1 MRLALAACLALIA
14 APLAAQEAPAYR
26 RRLLGV
32 YDMQTGDPIE
42 GAEVTDILG
51 KLTATTSATGTVS
64 LAFLPEGQTMLR
76 IRKVGY
82 TAKTMAISISPVD
95 TVPFTVLLE
104 RSAQTLPTVVTRDSA
119 VRKWMSPGLQAFE
132 ERRKQ
137 GLGQFITDSVLRRY
151 YDNGTLTNAIRR
163 LAGVAVNCRGSVCVA
178 VSTRANC
185 RPLIFLNGVR
195 TGEGNLENFQAMEFS
210 GVEYYNAASVP
221 PQYNMTGSACGV
233 LLLWSRERL

>member
-1 MRLALAACLALIA
+1 MRLALAVCLALAA
-14 APLAAQEAPAYR
+14 APLAAQEAPGYR

-32 YDMQTGDPIE
+32 YDMQTGDPVE

-64 LAFLPEGQTMLR
+64 LAFLPEGETMIR

-82 TAKTMAISISPVD
+82 TAKTMAVAISPVD
-95 TVPFTVLLE
+95 TLPYTVLLE
-104 RSAQTLPTVVTRDSA
+104 RSAQTLPTVVTKDSA

-132 ERRKQ
+132 ERRRQ
-137 GLGQFITDSVLRRY
+137 GFGQFITDSVLRR

-163 LAGVAVNCRGSVCVA
+163 LAGIAVNCRGSVCVA
-178 VSTRANC
+178 VSTRGGC
-185 RPLIFLNGVR
+185 RAQIYMNGVR
-195 TGEGNLENFQAMEFS
+195 TNESNLENFQAMQFS
-210 GVEYYNAASVP
+210 GVEYYNAANVP

-233 LLLWSRERL
+233 LLLWSRER

>member
-1 MRLALAACLALIA
+1 MRLALAVCLALVA

-42 GAEVTDILG
+42 GVEVTDLLG

-64 LAFLPEGQTMLR
+64 LAFLPEGETMLR

-82 TAKTMAISISPVD
+82 TAKTMAVSISPVD

-104 RSAQTLPTVVTRDSA
+104 RSAQVLPTVVTKDSA

-132 ERRKQ
+132 ERRRQ
-137 GLGQFITDSVLRRY
+137 GFGQFITDSVLRRY
-151 YDNGTLTNAIRR
+151 DSGPLTNAIRR
-163 LAGVAVNCRGSVCVA
+163 LAGVAVNCRGSKCVA
-178 VSTRANC
+178 VSQRSGCPPKIFMDGAAANE
-185 RPLIFLNGVR
+185 N
-195 TGEGNLENFQAMEFS
+195 NLELFQSMNFS
-210 GVEYYNAASVP
+210 GVEFYTAANIL
-221 PQYNMTGSACGV
+221 PQYNMTGSGCGV